1 MTLHIIG
8 IDQDPDSA
16 QPSPQSLLRAA
27 KACSAT
33 AGSKSQLLQKLDA
46 LKSILPV
53 QKTGTHE
60 GLPFKLLDSIRDD
73 AERLTSGDSLADQF
87 WANAENLLIDIVN
100 VRSSIGQAIHA
111 VIAAGGDIE
120 IAAHNEP
127 GRISLTL
134 VEPSGLRK
142 VLFNNKS
149 HPITHQNAA

>member
-27 KACSAT
+27 KACSVT

-53 QKTGTHE
+53 QKTGTHD

-73 AERLTSGDSLADQF
+73 AERLTRGDSLTDQF
-87 WANAENLLIDIVN
+87 WANAEKPLNRYCERPILYRPSSPRCN
-100 VRSSIGQAIHA
+100 RSWWRHR
-111 VIAAGGDIE
+111 DRC
-120 IAAHNEP
+120 P
-127 GRISLTL
+127 
-134 VEPSGLRK
+134 
-142 VLFNNKS
+142 
-149 HPITHQNAA
+149 